1 MIEED
6 IKKDVQN
13 LKNIEI
19 KINAKSGKASGN
31 LFKRNP
37 VISNNPSLKTGQNL
51 SGKLD
56 FSKNK
61 KDTFKVKSGQTTTG
75 QISKPKK

>member
-1 MIEED
+1 MTEED

-61 KDTFKVKSGQTTTG
+61 KNTFKVKSGQTTTG

>member
-1 MIEED
+1 MTE
-6 IKKDVQN
+6 
-13 LKNIEI
+13 KNIKI
-19 KINAKSGKASGN
+19 KIDGKSGKASGN

-37 VISNNPSLKTGQNL
+37 VASNNPSLKVGQNL

-61 KDTFKVKSGQTTTG
+61 INTFKVKSDQTTTG
-75 QISKPKK
+75 QILKPKKNP

>member
-1 MIEED
+1 MNKED
-6 IKKDVQN
+6 IKKTIKSQ
-13 LKNIEI
+13 KNIEI
-19 KINAKSGKASGN
+19 KIDAKSGKATGN

-37 VISNNPSLKTGQNL
+37 VVSNKPSLKAGQNL

-61 KDTFKVKSGQTTTG
+61 KDTFKVKSGQTITG

>member
-1 MIEED
+1 MSEEN
-6 IKKDVQN
+6 IKNDVQN
-13 LKNIEI
+13 PKNIEI

-37 VISNNPSLKTGQNL
+37 VISNTPSLKAGQNL

-61 KDTFKVKSGQTTTG
+61 KNTFKVKAGQTTTG

>member
-1 MIEED
+1 MSEEN

>member
-1 MIEED
+1 MTEED

-61 KDTFKVKSGQTTTG
+61 KDIFKVKSGQTTTG

>member
-1 MIEED
+1 MTAEN
-6 IKKDVQN
+6 IKKNNQSS
-13 LKNIEI
+13 KNIEI

-37 VISNNPSLKTGQNL
+37 VISNKPSLKAGQNL

-61 KDTFKVKSGQTTTG
+61 KDTFKVKPGQTTTG

>member
-1 MIEED
+1 MSEEN

-13 LKNIEI
+13 PKNIEI
-19 KINAKSGKASGN
+19 KINTKSGKASGN

-37 VISNNPSLKTGQNL
+37 IVSNNPSLKAGQNL

-61 KDTFKVKSGQTTTG
+61 KNTFKVKAGQTTTG

>member
-1 MIEED
+1 MTEEN
-6 IKKDVQN
+6 IKKNNQN

>member
-1 MIEED
+1 MTEED

>member
-1 MIEED
+1 MNKED
-6 IKKDVQN
+6 IKKTIKSQ
-13 LKNIEI
+13 KNIEI
-19 KINAKSGKASGN
+19 KIDTKSGKATGN

-37 VISNNPSLKTGQNL
+37 VVSNKPSLKAGQNL

-61 KDTFKVKSGQTTTG
+61 KDTIKVKSGQTITG

>member
-1 MIEED
+1 MSEEN

-13 LKNIEI
+13 PKNIEI

-37 VISNNPSLKTGQNL
+37 VVSNNPSLKAGQNL

-61 KDTFKVKSGQTTTG
+61 KDTFKVKSGQITTG

>member
-1 MIEED
+1 MTEED

-37 VISNNPSLKTGQNL
+37 VVSNNPSLKAGQNL

>member
-1 MIEED
+1 MTEED

-61 KDTFKVKSGQTTTG
+61 KDTLKVKSGQTTTG

>member
-1 MIEED
+1 MSEEN

-13 LKNIEI
+13 PKSIEI
-19 KINAKSGKASGN
+19 KINAKTGKASGN

-37 VISNNPSLKTGQNL
+37 VVSNKPSLKAGQNL

-61 KDTFKVKSGQTTTG
+61 ENTFKVKPGQTITG
-75 QISKPKK
+75 EVSKPKK

>member
-1 MIEED
+1 MTEED

-37 VISNNPSLKTGQNL
+37 IVSNNPSLKAGQNL

-61 KDTFKVKSGQTTTG
+61 KNTFKVKAGQTTTG

>member
-1 MIEED
+1 MSEEN

-13 LKNIEI
+13 PKNIEI
-19 KINAKSGKASGN
+19 KINDKTGKDSGN
-31 LFKRNP
+31 LFKRNTL
-37 VISNNPSLKTGQNL
+37 VSNKPSLKVGQNL